1 MLKYLKQYQ
10 WSDMQQILDNN
21 RAEQHGI
28 DVSLAGRLCVITG
41 CTSGVGLAA
50 AEAFA
55 SSGASILMINRNRE
69 KSEALCGRLES
80 CRPGDADAT
89 YRYLTADFADLLQVH
104 AAVDAILRDNPAV
117 DILVNNAGMHSTTRT
132 LTADGHE
139 TVFCVNHLAS
149 FLITY
154 RLMETMMRTPGSRII
169 QVNSQGHRFGGLD
182 LDDLDWTRRI
192 YTGMRS
198 YGASKVA
205 QLLTTWEFTDRLDGS
220 GTTIN
225 AMHPGAVS
233 SGIGLNNGPAYRL
246 FKRLVV
252 DRGLADASVSGSAIL
267 YLAASPELA
276 GVNGRY
282 YNLTHPEK
290 PAPHALDREVG
301 ARVWDA
307 SIRMTGLG

>member
-1 MLKYLKQYQ
+1 MLKYLKQYE
-10 WSDMQQILDNN
+10 WSGMEQIFANN
-21 RAEQHGI
+21 RAEQHKI
-28 DVSLAGRLCVITG
+28 DVSLAGKLCVITG

-69 KSEALCGRLES
+69 KSEGLCARLPS
-80 CRPGDADAT
+80 LRPANGDAT
-89 YRYLTADFADLLQVH
+89 YRYLTADFADLAQVH
-104 AAVDAILRDNPAV
+104 AAVDIILRDHQTI

-132 LTADGHE
+132 LTAGGHE

-154 RLMETMMRTPGSRII
+154 RLMETMMRTPGSRIV

-182 LDDLDWTRRI
+182 PDDLDWQRRI

-205 QLLTTWEFTDRLDGS
+205 QLLTVWEFADRLAGS

-225 AMHPGAVS
+225 AMHPGAVN

-246 FKRLVV
+246 FKRLIV
-252 DRGLADASVSGSAIL
+252 DRGLADPMVSGAAIL
-267 YLAASPELA
+267 YLAASPDLA
-276 GVNGRY
+276 GVSGRY

-290 PAPHALDREVG
+290 PAPHALDRELG
-301 ARVWDA
+301 RNVWDA
-307 SIRMTGLG
+307 SLRLAGLD

>member
-10 WSDMQQILDNN
+10 WSDMEQIFANN
-21 RAEQHGI
+21 RAEQYKI
-28 DVSLAGRLCVITG
+28 DVSLSGKLCVVTG

-55 SSGASILMINRNRE
+55 SSGASILMINRNGE

-80 CRPGDADAT
+80 LRPADADAT
-89 YRYLTADFADLLQVH
+89 YRYLIADFADLSQVH
-104 AAVDAILRDNPAV
+104 ATVDTILRDYPTI
-117 DILVNNAGMHSTTRT
+117 DFLVNNAGMHSTTRT

-149 FLITY
+149 FLITC

-182 LDDLDWTRRI
+182 LDDLDWNRRI

-205 QLLTTWEFTDRLDGS
+205 QLLTVWEFADRLAGS

-233 SGIGLNNGPAYRL
+233 SGIGLNNGPVYRL

-252 DRGLADASVSGSAIL
+252 DRGLADPSVAGAAIL
-267 YLAASPELA
+267 YLAASPDLA
-276 GVNGRY
+276 GMSGCY
-282 YNLTHPEK
+282 YNLTHLEK

-301 ARVWDA
+301 ALVWDA
-307 SIRMTGLG
+307 SVSLTGLD